1 MILNEVEKYVED
13 REREGLTKIEIVLEH
28 AETIAGF
35 DVRKTKETYV
45 FTVEEEADRKV
56 NEVRQYPNFAG
67 VEKKFKQG
75 KMNKAGEVTK
85 EDSWVV
91 VVKLSF

>member
-1 MILNEVEKYVED
+1 MRIEDIKEYVD
-13 REREGLTKIEIVLEH
+13 ARPALTKIEVTTELDEFNN
-28 AETIAGF
+28 GF
-35 DVRKTKETYV
+35 NVTKTKETYV
-45 FTVEEEADRKV
+45 FYAEDEADRKV

>member
-45 FTVEEEADRKV
+45 FYAEDEADRKV

-67 VEKKFKQG
+67 VAREMTKSLIRKF
-75 KMNKAGEVTK
+75 GEPK
-85 EDSWVV
+85 ENG
-91 VVKLSF
+91 